1 MTKVER
7 TKKAIFEKYPDAV
20 IDYEYSWGEVLFYAN
35 EEQSH
40 CENEE
45 KLHSGQF
52 INGVLIDVTDF

>member
-7 TKKAIFEKYPDAV
+7 TKKAIFEKYPHAV
-20 IDYEYSWGEVLFYAN
+20 IDYEYSFGEVLFYVN

-45 KLHSGQF
+45 KLHSG
-52 INGVLIDVTDF
+52 IYRNGVLIDETDF

>member
-20 IDYEYSWGEVLFYAN
+20 IEYEYSWGEVLFYVN
-35 EEQSH
+35 EAQSH

-52 INGVLIDVTDF
+52 KLGEFIDVTDF